1 MNMFCT
7 KCGQQVPDGSKVC
20 PFCGNQLAAGAA
32 PAQAPVAP
40 VSQPAPKAAKT
51 GIGKYLPIIGIAAAV
66 VVVLVV
72 LFLIFSGGPKSVVK
86 EYMKL
91 AEDRD
96 EAVAKKNKEVNKID
110 EKLNDLQWTCEKAQ
124 KALKLLK
131 DEDAKKPDY
140 DWKITDSETFSG
152 DDAEFKGFVDMLSNM
167 KATTKSVKKMA
178 IVEVKTY
185 DKNNKSDKGEF
196 AYFVLAKISGDWYIY
211 TIDDDSKSIQDA
223 ANKYKKDK

>member
-20 PFCGNQLAAGAA
+20 PFCGNQLAAAA
-32 PAQAPVAP
+32 PAQAAP
-40 VSQPAPKAAKT
+40 VSQPAPKAAKA

-66 VVVLVV
+66 VVVIVA

-86 EYMKL
+86 EYKKL
-91 AEDRD
+91 MEDRN

-110 EKLNDLQWTCEKAQ
+110 EKLAELDWSCEKAQ

-131 DEDAKKPDY
+131 DENKKDVEKT
-140 DWKITDSETFSG
+140 WKITDSETFSG
-152 DDAEFKGFVDMLSNM
+152 DDKEFKGMIAGLTAEG
-167 KATTKSVKKMA
+167 ATTKSVKKLA

-185 DKNNKSDKGEF
+185 DKNDKNDKGTFE
-196 AYFVLAKISGDWYIY
+196 YFSLAKIGGSWYILDIN
-211 TIDDDSKSIQDA
+211 TSAKSIQDA
-223 ANKYKKDK
+223 ANEFAELAGK

>member
-1 MNMFCT
+1 MFCT

-20 PFCGNQLAAGAA
+20 PFCGNQLAAAA
-32 PAQAPVAP
+32 PAQAAP
-40 VSQPAPKAAKT
+40 VSQPAPKAAKA

-66 VVVLVV
+66 VVVIVA
-72 LFLIFSGGPKSVVK
+72 LFLIFSGGPKSVVR
-86 EYMKL
+86 EYLKL
-91 AEDRD
+91 QEERD
-96 EAVAKKNKEVNKID
+96 EAKAKQNKEVNKID
-110 EKLNDLQWTCEKAQ
+110 EKLDELSWKSEKAQ

-131 DEDAKKPDY
+131 DEDAKTPDY

-152 DDAEFKGFVDMLSNM
+152 DDAEFKGFIEILTDQ

-196 AYFVLAKISGDWYIY
+196 VYFVLAKISGDWYIY
-211 TIDDDSKSIQDA
+211 TVDASSKSIQDA